1 MLRHFWSYL
10 VYFMFKKIF
19 LWLVWLNISYKQ
31 SFFFFL
37 YQYSKFFSHFRNI
50 SCICFTAQE
59 SFSLGI
65 YCCFFFSESWMR
77 CSCFSCK
84 CSIVAVVKQIARF
97 ALHWFWRPSWFGLWL
112 VHSEHW
118 NSFLYCIMASSTV
131 NANWFYFIFLFKL
144 ELAGKCLLLT

>member
-65 YCCFFFSESWMR
+65 YCFFFFWILNALLLFQLQMLYSSCCEANR
-77 CSCFSCK
+77 KICSS
-84 CSIVAVVKQIARF
+84 
-97 ALHWFWRPSWFGLWL
+97 L
-112 VHSEHW
+112 VLKAQLVWS
-118 NSFLYCIMASSTV
+118 LASSLWALKQLSV
-131 NANWFYFIFLFKL
+131 LYH
-144 ELAGKCLLLT
+144 GQQHSQC